1 MGKLFTDLKAERAI
15 AETGRKTAFGFLLLD
30 GFSQLAFAAAV
41 ETLARANATVG
52 WGCYSWTIVTP
63 DGFPAE
69 SLAGTMLAPCGQV
82 DRLPR
87 HTALVV
93 LGGSSLSDER
103 RRRVIACL
111 RREVAHGRQILGIAD
126 AVILMAEAG
135 VFAGIPCAVHWRYA
149 TCFAERFPEVEV
161 QVSAFVRARH
171 STISG
176 CMATAD
182 FFLEQIR
189 SDLGEAVARTVA
201 DHITHRSVRGGD
213 APQTGSDASRIGAR
227 NPAIL
232 RVVRVMEEN
241 LASPPSVEVLA
252 TVAGMSVRHLER
264 QFQIIFNATPLKFF
278 LRLRLDCARDLVFE
292 TDLPL
297 DDIAEITGF
306 SSAHSL
312 SRKYKKV
319 FGTSPF
325 LEHSNRGTEYGPRT
339 RKPSERPFFQPHSR
353 KHTHETA
360 SRSRAV
366 ADAT

>member
-1 MGKLFTDLKAERAI
+1 MGKLFPDLKAARAI
-15 AETGRKTAFGFLLLD
+15 VESVRQTGFGFLLLD

-52 WGCYSWTIVTP
+52 WDCYSWAIVTP
-63 DGFPAE
+63 DGCPAK
-69 SLAGTMLAPCGQV
+69 SLAGTMLAPDGQI
-82 DRLPR
+82 DCLPR

-93 LGGSSLSDER
+93 LGGGGLNDER

-135 VFAGIPCAVHWRYA
+135 IFAGNPCAVHWRYA
-149 TCFAERFPEVEV
+149 TSFAERFPEVEI

-189 SDLGEAVARTVA
+189 SDLGETVARTVA
-201 DHITHRSVRGGD
+201 DHITHRSVRDGD

-232 RVVRVMEEN
+232 RVVRAMEEN

-278 LRLRLDCARDLVFE
+278 LRLRLDYARDLIFE

-325 LEHSNRGTEYGPRT
+325 LEHSIRGTEYAYRT
-339 RKPSERPFFQPHSR
+339 RKPSERPSFRPQSR
-353 KHTHETA
+353 KYAHETA
-360 SRSRAV
+360 S
-366 ADAT
+366 